1 MFFHNFKYTLKT
13 LFKNKILIFW
23 TYAFPIILGLL
34 FYFAFSDIEKG
45 ENFKVI
51 PIGIVNNDAFKGQP
65 LYQETFQVLGEEGS
79 SKQLFSIHY
88 EDEETCKALTQ
99 KKEIVGYLN
108 LENQTKLVISE
119 NGIDETTFK
128 FVVEE
133 IEEKNALI
141 STLIEIEQ
149 DSIKN
154 DATFIEQIYEKV
166 MANQEIHIQD
176 DSKSHLSYT
185 MIEYYTLIAMACLYG
200 GILGMYAINQKLANM
215 SSNGK
220 RVSIAS
226 IQKLKLI
233 GSSALAS
240 YVTLLLGVFI
250 LFLFTVFVLHVDYGD
265 SIFYVLLLILFGS
278 LAGLAFGV
286 FISVLLKKNENTK
299 IGIIIAVTMFCS
311 VLSGMMGITMK
322 YMIDKNVPILNK
334 LNPANMITDG
344 FYALY
349 YYDTPERFFM
359 NLASLGLFSLV
370 LFLISGFVLR
380 GEKYDSI

>member
-1 MFFHNFKYTLKT
+1 MFFHNFNYTLKT

-45 ENFKVI
+45 ETFKVI
-51 PIGIVNNDAFKGQP
+51 PIGIVENQAFLENT
-65 LYQETFQVLGEEGS
+65 LYKETFQVLGEEGS
-79 SKQLFSIHY
+79 KTQIFSIRY
-88 EDEETCKALTQ
+88 EDEETCQSLTK

-108 LENQTKLVISE
+108 LENEAKLVISE

-128 FVVEE
+128 FVIEE
-133 IEEKNALI
+133 IEEKKALFNH
-141 STLIEIEQ
+141 LIEMNQ
-149 DSIKN
+149 DSIRN
-154 DATFIEQIYEKV
+154 DASFVAQIYEKV
-166 MANQEIHIQD
+166 MANQESSIQD

-220 RVSIAS
+220 RVSVAP
-226 IQKLKLI
+226 IQKIKLI

-240 YVTLLLGVFI
+240 YVTLLIGVLL

-278 LAGLAFGV
+278 LAGLAFGL

-299 IGIIIAVTMFCS
+299 IGIIIAGTMFCS

-322 YMIDKNVPILNK
+322 YVIDKNVPILNK
-334 LNPANMITDG
+334 INPANMITDG

-359 NLASLGLFSLV
+359 NLISLILFSLV
-370 LFLISGFVLR
+370 LFLISIVILR

>member
-1 MFFHNFKYTLKT
+1 MFFHNFNYTLKT

-45 ENFKVI
+45 ETFKVI
-51 PIGIVNNDAFKGQP
+51 PIGIVENQAFLENT
-65 LYQETFQVLGEEGS
+65 LYKETFQVLGEEGS
-79 SKQLFSIHY
+79 KTQIFSIRY
-88 EDEETCKALTQ
+88 EDEETCQSLTN

-108 LENQTKLVISE
+108 LENEAKLVISE

-128 FVVEE
+128 FVIEE
-133 IEEKNALI
+133 IEEKKALFNH
-141 STLIEIEQ
+141 LIEMNQ
-149 DSIKN
+149 DSIRN
-154 DATFIEQIYEKV
+154 DASFVAQIYEKV
-166 MANQEIHIQD
+166 MANQVSSIQD

-220 RVSIAS
+220 RVSVAP
-226 IQKLKLI
+226 IQKIKLI

-240 YVTLLLGVFI
+240 YVTLLIGVLL

-278 LAGLAFGV
+278 LAGLAFGL

-299 IGIIIAVTMFCS
+299 IGIIIAGTMFCS

-322 YMIDKNVPILNK
+322 YVIDKNVPILNK
-334 LNPANMITDG
+334 INPANMITDG

-359 NLASLGLFSLV
+359 NLISLILFSLV
-370 LFLISGFVLR
+370 LFFISIVILR

>member
-45 ENFKVI
+45 ESFKVI
-51 PIGIVNNDAFKGQP
+51 PIGIVENQAFLENP
-65 LYQETFQVLGEEGS
+65 LYKETFQVLGEEGS
-79 SKQLFSIHY
+79 SIQLFSIRY
-88 EDEETCKALTQ
+88 DEEENCKDLTE

-108 LENQTKLVISE
+108 LESQAKLVISE

-128 FVVEE
+128 FVIEE
-133 IEEKNALI
+133 IEEKNALFKNLTEM
-141 STLIEIEQ
+141 SQE
-149 DSIKN
+149 SIKN
-154 DATFIEQIYEKV
+154 DPTFIHQIYEKV
-166 MANQEIHIQD
+166 MANQDIQLQD

-215 SSNGK
+215 SPNGK
-220 RVSIAS
+220 RVSVAP

-240 YVTLLLGVFI
+240 YVTLLIGVLL
-250 LFLFTVFVLHVDYGD
+250 LFMFTVFVLHVDYGD
-265 SIFYVLLLILFGS
+265 SIFYVMLLILFGS
-278 LAGLAFGV
+278 MAGLAFGL

-299 IGIIIAVTMFCS
+299 IGIIIAGTMFCS

-322 YMIDKNVPILNK
+322 YMIDKNIPMLNK

-349 YYDTPERFFM
+349 YYDTPERFVM
-359 NLASLGLFSLV
+359 NLVSLILFSLV
-370 LFLISGFVLR
+370 LFLSSIVLLR

>member
-45 ENFKVI
+45 ESFKVI
-51 PIGIVNNDAFKGQP
+51 PIGIVENQAFLENP
-65 LYQETFQVLGEEGS
+65 LYKETFQVLGEEGS
-79 SKQLFSIHY
+79 STQLFSIRY
-88 EDEETCKALTQ
+88 EEEETCKALTE

-108 LENQTKLVISE
+108 LENQAKLVISE

-128 FVVEE
+128 FVIEE
-133 IEEKNALI
+133 IEEKNALVKNLTEM
-141 STLIEIEQ
+141 SQE
-149 DSIKN
+149 SIKN
-154 DATFIEQIYEKV
+154 DPTFIHQIYEKV
-166 MANQEIHIQD
+166 MANQDIQLQD

-215 SSNGK
+215 SPNGK
-220 RVSIAS
+220 RVSVAP

-240 YVTLLLGVFI
+240 YVTLLIGVLL
-250 LFLFTVFVLHVDYGD
+250 LFMFTVFVLHIDYGD
-265 SIFYVLLLILFGS
+265 SIFYVMLLILFGS
-278 LAGLAFGV
+278 MAGLAFGL

-299 IGIIIAVTMFCS
+299 IGIIIAGTMFCS

-322 YMIDKNVPILNK
+322 YMIDKNIPILNK

-349 YYDTPERFFM
+349 YYDTPERFVM
-359 NLASLGLFSLV
+359 NLVSLILFSLV
-370 LFLISGFVLR
+370 LFLSSFVLLR
-380 GEKYDSI
+380 GEKYDNL

>member
-45 ENFKVI
+45 ESFKVI
-51 PIGIVNNDAFKGQP
+51 PIGIVENQAFLENP
-65 LYQETFQVLGEEGS
+65 LYKETFQVLGEEGS
-79 SKQLFSIHY
+79 STQLFSIRY
-88 EDEETCKALTQ
+88 EAEETCQALTE

-108 LENQTKLVISE
+108 LENQAKLVISE

-128 FVVEE
+128 FVIEE
-133 IEEKNALI
+133 IEEKNALFKNLTEM
-141 STLIEIEQ
+141 SQE
-149 DSIKN
+149 SIKN
-154 DATFIEQIYEKV
+154 DPTFIHQIYEKV
-166 MANQEIHIQD
+166 MADQDIQLQD

-215 SSNGK
+215 SPNGK
-220 RVSIAS
+220 RVSVAP

-240 YVTLLLGVFI
+240 YVTLLIGVLLLFI
-250 LFLFTVFVLHVDYGD
+250 FTVFVLHVDYGD
-265 SIFYVLLLILFGS
+265 SIFYVMLLILFGS
-278 LAGLAFGV
+278 MAGLAFGL

-299 IGIIIAVTMFCS
+299 IGIIIAGTMFCS

-322 YMIDKNVPILNK
+322 YMIDKNIPILNK

-349 YYDTPERFFM
+349 YYDTPERFVM
-359 NLASLGLFSLV
+359 NLVSLILFSLV
-370 LFLISGFVLR
+370 LFLSSFVLLR
-380 GEKYDSI
+380 GEKYDNL

>member
-1 MFFHNFKYTLKT
+1 MFFHNFNYTLKT

-23 TYAFPIILGLL
+23 TYAFPIILALL

-45 ENFKVI
+45 ETFKVI
-51 PIGIVNNDAFKGQP
+51 PIGIVENQAFLENT
-65 LYQETFQVLGEEGS
+65 LYKETFQVLGEEGS
-79 SKQLFSIHY
+79 SKQIFSIRY
-88 EDEETCKALTQ
+88 EDEETCQSLTK

-108 LENQTKLVISE
+108 LENEAKLVISE

-128 FVVEE
+128 FVIEE
-133 IEEKNALI
+133 IEEKKALFNH
-141 STLIEIEQ
+141 LIEMNQ
-149 DSIKN
+149 DSIRN
-154 DATFIEQIYEKV
+154 DASFVAQIYEKV
-166 MANQEIHIQD
+166 MANQESSIQD

-220 RVSIAS
+220 RVSVAP
-226 IQKLKLI
+226 IQKIKLI

-240 YVTLLLGVFI
+240 YVALLIGVLL

-265 SIFYVLLLILFGS
+265 SIFYALLLILFGS
-278 LAGLAFGV
+278 LAGLAFGL

-299 IGIIIAVTMFCS
+299 IGIIIAGTMFCS

-322 YMIDKNVPILNK
+322 YVIDKNVPIFNK
-334 LNPANMITDG
+334 INPANMITDG

-359 NLASLGLFSLV
+359 NLISLILFSLV
-370 LFLISGFVLR
+370 LFLISIVILR

>member
-1 MFFHNFKYTLKT
+1 MFFHNFNYTLKT

-45 ENFKVI
+45 ETFKVI
-51 PIGIVNNDAFKGQP
+51 PIGIVENQVFLENT
-65 LYQETFQVLGEEGS
+65 LYKETFQVLGEEGS
-79 SKQLFSIHY
+79 KTQLFSIRY
-88 EDEETCKALTQ
+88 EDEETCRSLTK

-108 LENQTKLVISE
+108 LEKEAKLVISE

-128 FVVEE
+128 FVIEE
-133 IEEKNALI
+133 IEEKKTLFNH
-141 STLIEIEQ
+141 LIEMNQ
-149 DSIKN
+149 DSIRN
-154 DATFIEQIYEKV
+154 DASFIAQIYEKV
-166 MANQEIHIQD
+166 MTNQESSIQD
-176 DSKSHLSYT
+176 DSKTHLSYT

-215 SSNGK
+215 SANGK
-220 RVSIAS
+220 RVSVAP

-240 YVTLLLGVFI
+240 YVALLIGVLL
-250 LFLFTVFVLHVDYGD
+250 LFLFTVVVLHVDYGD

-299 IGIIIAVTMFCS
+299 IGIIIAGTMFCS

-322 YMIDKNVPILNK
+322 YVIDKNVPILNK

-359 NLASLGLFSLV
+359 NLISLILFSLV
-370 LFLISGFVLR
+370 LFLISIVILR

>member
-45 ENFKVI
+45 ESFKVI
-51 PIGIVNNDAFKGQP
+51 PIGIVENQAFLENP
-65 LYQETFQVLGEEGS
+65 LYKETFQVLGEEGS
-79 SKQLFSIHY
+79 STQLFSIRY
-88 EDEETCKALTQ
+88 EAEETCQALTE

-108 LENQTKLVISE
+108 LENQAKLVISE

-128 FVVEE
+128 FVIEE
-133 IEEKNALI
+133 IEEKNALFKNLTEM
-141 STLIEIEQ
+141 SKE
-149 DSIKN
+149 SIKN
-154 DATFIEQIYEKV
+154 DPTFIHQIYEKV
-166 MANQEIHIQD
+166 MANQDIQLQD

-215 SSNGK
+215 SPNGK
-220 RVSIAS
+220 RVSVAP

-240 YVTLLLGVFI
+240 YVTLLIGVLL
-250 LFLFTVFVLHVDYGD
+250 LFMFTVFVLHVDYGD
-265 SIFYVLLLILFGS
+265 SIFYVMLLILFGS
-278 LAGLAFGV
+278 MAGLAFGL

-299 IGIIIAVTMFCS
+299 IGIIIAGTMFCS

-322 YMIDKNVPILNK
+322 YMIDKNIPILNK

-359 NLASLGLFSLV
+359 NLISLILFSLV
-370 LFLISGFVLR
+370 LFLISIVLLR

>member
-1 MFFHNFKYTLKT
+1 MFFHNFNYTLKT

-45 ENFKVI
+45 ETFKVI
-51 PIGIVNNDAFKGQP
+51 PIGIVENQAFLENT
-65 LYQETFQVLGEEGS
+65 LYKETFQVLGEEGS
-79 SKQLFSIHY
+79 SKQIFSIRY
-88 EDEETCKALTQ
+88 EDEETCQSLTK

-108 LENQTKLVISE
+108 LENEAKLVISE

-128 FVVEE
+128 FVIEE
-133 IEEKNALI
+133 IEEKKALFNH
-141 STLIEIEQ
+141 LIEMNQ
-149 DSIKN
+149 DSIRN
-154 DATFIEQIYEKV
+154 DASFVAQIYEKV
-166 MANQEIHIQD
+166 MANQESSIQD

-220 RVSIAS
+220 RVSVAP
-226 IQKLKLI
+226 IQKIKLI

-240 YVTLLLGVFI
+240 YVALLIGVLL

-278 LAGLAFGV
+278 LAGLAFGL

-299 IGIIIAVTMFCS
+299 IGIIIAGTMFCS

-322 YMIDKNVPILNK
+322 YVIDKNVPILNK
-334 LNPANMITDG
+334 INPANMITDG

-359 NLASLGLFSLV
+359 NLISLILFSLV
-370 LFLISGFVLR
+370 LFLISIVILR

>member
-1 MFFHNFKYTLKT
+1 MFFHNFNYTLKT

-45 ENFKVI
+45 ETFKVI
-51 PIGIVNNDAFKGQP
+51 PIGIVENQAFLENT
-65 LYQETFQVLGEEGS
+65 LYKETFQVLGEEGS
-79 SKQLFSIHY
+79 KTQLFSIRY
-88 EDEETCKALTQ
+88 EDEETCQSLTK

-108 LENQTKLVISE
+108 LENEARLVISE

-128 FVVEE
+128 FVIEE
-133 IEEKNALI
+133 IEEKKALFNH
-141 STLIEIEQ
+141 LIEMNQ
-149 DSIKN
+149 DSIRN
-154 DATFIEQIYEKV
+154 DASFVAQIYENV
-166 MANQEIHIQD
+166 MANQVSSIQD

-200 GILGMYAINQKLANM
+200 GIVGMYAINQKLANM

-220 RVSIAS
+220 RVSVAP
-226 IQKLKLI
+226 IQKIKLI

-240 YVTLLLGVFI
+240 YVALLIGVLL

-278 LAGLAFGV
+278 LAGLAFGL

-299 IGIIIAVTMFCS
+299 IGIIIASTMFCS

-322 YMIDKNVPILNK
+322 YVIDKNVPILNK
-334 LNPANMITDG
+334 INPANMITDG

-359 NLASLGLFSLV
+359 NLISLILFSLV
-370 LFLISGFVLR
+370 LFLISIVILR

>member
-1 MFFHNFKYTLKT
+1 MFFHNFNYTLKT

-45 ENFKVI
+45 ETFKVI
-51 PIGIVNNDAFKGQP
+51 PIGIVENQAFLENT
-65 LYQETFQVLGEEGS
+65 LYKETFQVLGEEGS
-79 SKQLFSIHY
+79 KTQLFSIRY
-88 EDEETCKALTQ
+88 EDEETCQSLTK

-108 LENQTKLVISE
+108 LENEARLVISE

-128 FVVEE
+128 FVIEE
-133 IEEKNALI
+133 IEEKKALFNH
-141 STLIEIEQ
+141 LIEMNQ
-149 DSIKN
+149 DSIRN
-154 DATFIEQIYEKV
+154 DASFVAQIYEKV
-166 MANQEIHIQD
+166 MANQESSIQD

-200 GILGMYAINQKLANM
+200 GIVGMYAINQKLANM

-220 RVSIAS
+220 RVSVAP
-226 IQKLKLI
+226 IQKIKLI

-240 YVTLLLGVFI
+240 YVTLLIGVLL

-278 LAGLAFGV
+278 LAGLAFGL

-299 IGIIIAVTMFCS
+299 IGIIIAGTMFCS

-322 YMIDKNVPILNK
+322 YVIDKNVPILNK
-334 LNPANMITDG
+334 INPANMITDG

-359 NLASLGLFSLV
+359 NLISLILFSLV
-370 LFLISGFVLR
+370 LFLISIVILR

>member
-45 ENFKVI
+45 ESFKVI
-51 PIGIVNNDAFKGQP
+51 PIGIVENQAFLENP
-65 LYQETFQVLGEEGS
+65 LYKETFQVLGEEGS
-79 SKQLFSIHY
+79 STQLFSIRY
-88 EDEETCKALTQ
+88 EAEETCQALTE

-108 LENQTKLVISE
+108 LENQAKLVISE

-128 FVVEE
+128 FVIEE
-133 IEEKNALI
+133 IEEKNALFKNLTEM
-141 STLIEIEQ
+141 SQE
-149 DSIKN
+149 SIKN
-154 DATFIEQIYEKV
+154 DPTFIHQIYEKV
-166 MANQEIHIQD
+166 MANQDIQLQD

-215 SSNGK
+215 SPNGK
-220 RVSIAS
+220 RVSVAP

-240 YVTLLLGVFI
+240 YVTLLIGVLL
-250 LFLFTVFVLHVDYGD
+250 LFMFTVFVLHIDYGD
-265 SIFYVLLLILFGS
+265 SIFYVMLLILFGS
-278 LAGLAFGV
+278 MAGLAFGL

-299 IGIIIAVTMFCS
+299 IGIIIAGTMFCS

-322 YMIDKNVPILNK
+322 YMIDKNIPILNK

-349 YYDTPERFFM
+349 YYDTPERFVM
-359 NLASLGLFSLV
+359 NLVSLILFSLV
-370 LFLISGFVLR
+370 LFLSSFVLLR
-380 GEKYDSI
+380 GEKYDNL

>member
-1 MFFHNFKYTLKT
+1 MFFHNFNYTLKT

-45 ENFKVI
+45 ETFKVI
-51 PIGIVNNDAFKGQP
+51 PIGIVENQAFLENT
-65 LYQETFQVLGEEGS
+65 LYKETFQVLGEEGS
-79 SKQLFSIHY
+79 SKQIFSIRY
-88 EDEETCKALTQ
+88 EDEETCQSLTK

-108 LENQTKLVISE
+108 LENEAKLVISE

-128 FVVEE
+128 FVIEE
-133 IEEKNALI
+133 IEEKKALFNH
-141 STLIEIEQ
+141 LIEMNQ
-149 DSIKN
+149 DSIRN
-154 DATFIEQIYEKV
+154 DASFVAQIYEKV
-166 MANQEIHIQD
+166 MANQVSSIQD

-220 RVSIAS
+220 RVSVAP
-226 IQKLKLI
+226 IQKIKLI
-233 GSSALAS
+233 GSSAFAS
-240 YVTLLLGVFI
+240 YVTLLIGVLL

-278 LAGLAFGV
+278 LAGLAFGL

-299 IGIIIAVTMFCS
+299 IGIIIAGTMFCS

-322 YMIDKNVPILNK
+322 YVIDKNVPILNK
-334 LNPANMITDG
+334 INPANMITDG

-359 NLASLGLFSLV
+359 NLISLILFSLV
-370 LFLISGFVLR
+370 LFLISIVILR

>member
-45 ENFKVI
+45 ESFKVI
-51 PIGIVNNDAFKGQP
+51 PIGIVENQAFLENP
-65 LYQETFQVLGEEGS
+65 LYKETFQVLGEEGS
-79 SKQLFSIHY
+79 STQLFSIRY
-88 EDEETCKALTQ
+88 DEEENCKDLTE

-108 LENQTKLVISE
+108 LESQAKLVISE

-128 FVVEE
+128 FVIEE
-133 IEEKNALI
+133 IEEKNALFKNLTEM
-141 STLIEIEQ
+141 SKE
-149 DSIKN
+149 SIKN
-154 DATFIEQIYEKV
+154 DPTFIHQIYEKV
-166 MANQEIHIQD
+166 MANQDIQLQD

-215 SSNGK
+215 SPNGK
-220 RVSIAS
+220 RVSVAP

-240 YVTLLLGVFI
+240 YVTLLIGVLL
-250 LFLFTVFVLHVDYGD
+250 LFMFTVFVLHVDYGD
-265 SIFYVLLLILFGS
+265 SIFYVMLLILFGS
-278 LAGLAFGV
+278 MAGLAFGL

-299 IGIIIAVTMFCS
+299 IGIIIAGTMFCS

-322 YMIDKNVPILNK
+322 YMIDKNIPMLNK

-359 NLASLGLFSLV
+359 NLISLILFSLV
-370 LFLISGFVLR
+370 LFLISIVLLR

>member
-1 MFFHNFKYTLKT
+1 MFFHNFNYTLKT

-45 ENFKVI
+45 ETFKVI
-51 PIGIVNNDAFKGQP
+51 PIGIVENQAFLENT
-65 LYQETFQVLGEEGS
+65 LYKETFQVLGEEGS
-79 SKQLFSIHY
+79 SKQIFSIRY
-88 EDEETCKALTQ
+88 EDEETCQSLTK

-108 LENQTKLVISE
+108 LENEAKLVISE

-128 FVVEE
+128 FVIEE
-133 IEEKNALI
+133 IEEKKALFNH
-141 STLIEIEQ
+141 LIEMNQ
-149 DSIKN
+149 DSIRN
-154 DATFIEQIYEKV
+154 DASFVAQIYEKV
-166 MANQEIHIQD
+166 MANQESSIQD

-215 SSNGK
+215 SPNGK
-220 RVSIAS
+220 RVSVAP

-240 YVTLLLGVFI
+240 YVTLLIGVLL

-278 LAGLAFGV
+278 LAGLAFGL

-299 IGIIIAVTMFCS
+299 IGIIIAGTMFCS

-322 YMIDKNVPILNK
+322 YVIDKNVPILNK
-334 LNPANMITDG
+334 INPANMITDG

-359 NLASLGLFSLV
+359 NLISLILFSLV
-370 LFLISGFVLR
+370 LFLISIVILR